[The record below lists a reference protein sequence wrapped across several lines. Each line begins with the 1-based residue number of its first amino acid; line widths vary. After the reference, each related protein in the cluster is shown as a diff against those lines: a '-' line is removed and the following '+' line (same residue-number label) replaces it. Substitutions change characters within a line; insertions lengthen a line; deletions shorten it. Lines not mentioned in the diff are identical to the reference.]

1 MSVQSCFQ
9 SRPHLV
15 WSVTTILF
23 CFIIDCTY
31 TISRDSSVLSS
42 AWTALVQ
49 LVTSYFSLFPLS
61 SPLRHILPFN
71 FRLFWSLQSRLV
83 LFFHFGLR
91 WFRSLRL
98 HPIFFRWIW
107 SSWLHPMF
115 PFVLGNSIIRTTS
128 NPSFSFSWFQSWQ
141 AHHISFLSFRWF
153 QSLQP
158 RLIFSSVLS
167 VFGHCN
173 YIPSFFQF

>member
-1 MSVQSCFQ
+1 MCCHTRAYPLLLSLLASLSQLSFGFKLLDQIIIMSVQSCFQ

-115 PFVLGNSIIRTTS
+115 PFILGN
-128 NPSFSFSWFQSWQ
+128 
-141 AHHISFLSFRWF
+141 
-153 QSLQP
+153 
-158 RLIFSSVLS
+158 
-167 VFGHCN
+167 FGHCDCVL
-173 YIPSFFQF
+173 YFFLF